1 MEEAPVENPLE
12 EKVKDMQEFL
22 LNRPW
27 WELVLRGILIL
38 IFGILAIVYPGLT
51 LAVLIIFF
59 GAFAFIEGIFQ
70 MVGSFAAK
78 AENPQWAL
86 MFIGGLWSLIIGVI
100 VLAWPGMSALVL
112 LWFIAAWF
120 LVMGV
125 VQIVFGLRSPGGGA
139 EKGLHVI
146 GGIIGIL
153 FGLMAFMWPGAT
165 AMAIVWIV
173 GLFAIFFGI
182 QLMVLGFLGRNE
194 PSAVSAASAA

>member
-1 MEEAPVENPLE
+1 MSEVPVENPIE
-12 EKVKDMQEFL
+12 AKAREMQDFL

-27 WELVLRGILIL
+27 WELVLRGMVIIV
-38 IFGILAIVYPGLT
+38 FGILAMIYPGLT
-51 LAVLIIFF
+51 LSVFIIFF

-78 AENPQWAL
+78 ADNPQWSL
-86 MFIGGLWSLIIGVI
+86 MFISGLFSFFVGAI

-120 LVMGV
+120 LINGT
-125 VQIVFGLRSPGGGA
+125 VQVVFGLRSHEGGSKMGI
-139 EKGLHVI
+139 HVL
-146 GGIIGIL
+146 GGIIGIM

-165 AMAIVWIV
+165 AISIVWIV

-182 QLMVLGFLGRNE
+182 QLMVLGFLSRGE
-194 PSAVSAASAA
+194 DGPSLAAAAA